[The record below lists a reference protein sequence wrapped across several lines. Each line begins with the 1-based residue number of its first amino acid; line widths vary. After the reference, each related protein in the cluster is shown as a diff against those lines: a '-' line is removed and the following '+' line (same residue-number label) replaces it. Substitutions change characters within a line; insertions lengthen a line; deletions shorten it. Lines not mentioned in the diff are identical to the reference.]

1 MVKNPPANAGE
12 QEMQAWALGQEDALE
27 ECLATHCSILAGII
41 PWTEELG
48 RLHGLRRLG
57 HDGGTEH
64 ASMQSVIKKKKTLI
78 SGRQEGQSELEEDMI
93 TKTRSWRC
101 ARSGQCSG
109 S

>member
-64 ASMQSVIKKKKTLI
+64 ASMQSVIKKKKNPYKWEA
-78 SGRQEGQSELEEDMI
+78 GRSE
-93 TKTRSWRC
+93 
-101 ARSGQCSG
+101 
-109 S
+109 

>member
-1 MVKNPPANAGE
+1 MYLFAFGR
-12 QEMQAWALGQEDALE
+12 GQRGIVRKIKAETNETQGA
-27 ECLATHCSILAGII
+27 ECNK
-41 PWTEELG
+41 
-48 RLHGLRRLG
+48 
-57 HDGGTEH
+57 
-64 ASMQSVIKKKKTLI
+64 KKKKTLI